1 MEHRRKAASPPDF
14 SRLDFERLWRHR
26 AKTTQVEAGVLE
38 AALQGVDTSRMLEV
52 GSGGGRLTPT
62 LRAAAHEFVAAD
74 VTRAFVERLDHRS
87 FDRPAAFRSVA
98 NVYRLPFADSTFTA
112 AAMVRVYNFLEY
124 PVAALQELRRV
135 LVPGGCLVVSYEPR
149 PSIGTLVSDVR
160 MGLASQSTSGSS
172 TTFSR
177 ADLVEVRPSSFPAWA
192 PTRARFAR
200 TLEAAGF
207 RAVREFPTGLE
218 DYRPFKWLPAPVFQ
232 TLAETYGGRLGGVFP
247 SRFQLARAFGPQG
260 SAPPVEDLATAIACP
275 DCGSRAGPVDLE
287 SDWNHRCPGCGFLL
301 QFRAGILDAASAETG
316 PRAMTIEEREPAV
329 AAASAGVGG

>member
-1 MEHRRKAASPPDF
+1 MEHRRKEASPPDF

-26 AKTTQVEAGVLE
+26 AKTTQVEAGVLG
-38 AALQGVDTSRMLEV
+38 AALHGVDARRMLEV

-62 LRAAAHEFVAAD
+62 LRAVAHEFVAVD
-74 VTRAFVERLDHRS
+74 VTRAFVERLDARS
-87 FDRPAAFRSVA
+87 FDRPTAFRSVA

-135 LVPGGCLVVSYEPR
+135 LVPGGCLVVSYEPK

-160 MGLASQSTSGSS
+160 MGLSSRSTRGSP

-232 TLAETYGGRLGGVFP
+232 TLAETYGGRLDGVFP
-247 SRFQLARAFGPQG
+247 SRFQLARALGPNEA
-260 SAPPVEDLATAIACP
+260 APPVERLAMGIACP
-275 DCGSRAGPVDLE
+275 DCGRRAGPVDLE
-287 SDWNHRCPGCGFLL
+287 ADWEHRCPGCGFLV
-301 QFRAGILDAASAETG
+301 QFRSGILDAASAE
-316 PRAMTIEEREPAV
+316 PRPRSLPAERRGPAV
-329 AAASAGVGG
+329 AAASGGVGG